1 MEFADKEYEFAILNA
16 KGFGG
21 NNGTAL
27 VASPSK
33 TMEMLQTKYTAASI
47 KKYHSANESIEMQ
60 LSDNKNEILSGK
72 IKSRYI
78 FGENVIDGVN
88 DFHVDSDQITNTLTH
103 EKFDLDSTLPY
114 KDFTEGLK

>member
-1 MEFADKEYEFAILNA
+1 MNKKLNTY
-16 KGFGG
+16 
-21 NNGTAL
+21 NNL
-27 VASPSK
+27 L
-33 TMEMLQTKYTAASI
+33 ELFLNKYTS
-47 KKYHSANESIEMQ
+47 E
-60 LSDNKNEILSGK
+60 NKNEILSGK

-88 DFHVDSDQITNTLTH
+88 DFHVDSDQITNTVTD